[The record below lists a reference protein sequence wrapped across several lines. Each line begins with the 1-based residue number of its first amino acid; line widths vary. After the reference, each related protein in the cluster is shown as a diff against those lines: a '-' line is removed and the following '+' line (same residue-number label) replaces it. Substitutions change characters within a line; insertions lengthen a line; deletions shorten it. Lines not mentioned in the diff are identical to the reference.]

1 MSLNIKV
8 ISEGIFLSLFLAYST
23 VGMSLKLQFYYKRWT
38 ERATSEGGSNRSYA
52 GSCVKPGLYR
62 GSLPGGDGS
71 FHCGCTPRGPSPSLA
86 VPRCP
91 SPSHTIPC
99 RPTPSPLSAL
109 AEAVDSCSCCAHAT
123 VESLFFTYL
132 FPANCRKGITFDTT
146 SIFFLFFFPLP
157 N

>member
-71 FHCGCTPRGPSPSLA
+71 FHCGCTPRGPSLSLA

-91 SPSHTIPC
+91 SPSHAVPH
-99 RPTPSPLSAL
+99 RPRSLLSQKLWIRAPVGPMQWSPSFLLTCFLQTVGKELLFTPPLS
-109 AEAVDSCSCCAHAT
+109 
-123 VESLFFTYL
+123 FF
-132 FPANCRKGITFDTT
+132 F
-146 SIFFLFFFPLP
+146 FFFPLP